1 MAEFTEGMSR
11 DIGHQIIKGKR
22 TKRHRPSSP
31 LGNGDGGDCFIDGF
45 DEPKLVSTKEDEDI
59 ANCLIMLARSV
70 SPVTE
75 EKYSGNKL
83 KFCFLFRDCVDKTL
97 PVSKVGAVIT
107 HQSLWKSKT
116 TNNKFPNKFFM
127 KAHSSGSVMVGLAIF
142 ECKTCNRTFPSFQA
156 LGGHRASHKKPKVNV
171 EEKISSSVNY
181 NNNTNNIIITQ
192 PQPPLMEYVE
202 EDNDVEV
209 DEENKA
215 SIINNTNNVQN
226 GTNMMINHNNTTKGG
241 GKVHECSICGS
252 EFLSGQALGGHMRK
266 HRPIPHTGNRTTGIS
281 TTTDDTEMNLYN
293 MLSLDLNFP
302 PPEVVEDHFSQQQQ
316 QHRMVFSAPA
326 FVDCHY

>member
-1 MAEFTEGMSR
+1 MEMEFMAEFTEGMSR
-11 DIGHQIIKGKR
+11 DIARQIIKGKR

-31 LGNGDGGDCFIDGF
+31 LVDGGDCFIDSF
-45 DEPKLVSTKEDEDI
+45 DEAKLVSTKEDEDM

-75 EKYSGNKL
+75 EKYSGQKTEKL
-83 KFCFLFRDCVDKTL
+83 SCRRLTEINGV
-97 PVSKVGAVIT
+97 
-107 HQSLWKSKT
+107 KS
-116 TNNKFPNKFFM
+116 
-127 KAHSSGSVMVGLAIF
+127 GLYAY

-171 EEKISSSVNY
+171 DEKISSSVNY
-181 NNNTNNIIITQ
+181 NNNNTNNNIIITQ
-192 PQPPLMEYVE
+192 PQPPLMEYIE

-226 GTNMMINHNNTTKGG
+226 GTNMMINHNNTTTKGG
-241 GKVHECSICGS
+241 GKVHECLICGS
-252 EFLSGQALGGHMRK
+252 EFLSGQALGGHMTK

-281 TTTDDTEMNLYN
+281 TTTDDTTADQITEKSPSN

-316 QHRMVFSAPA
+316 QRMVFSAPA